1 MSSIKSIDEKSDEKD
16 QRGLELPTEVWVQI
30 FEYLSLNDVLS
41 FSMSGLKFK
50 KIIEKYILVP
60 QFGEDFILSFEELNG
75 ENVDIGLS
83 KIIEEVKDEEKVI
96 KIQEFLISKGFL
108 ELTISRTKVRIM
120 YK

>member
-1 MSSIKSIDEKSDEKD
+1 
-16 QRGLELPTEVWVQI
+16 
-30 FEYLSLNDVLS
+30 
-41 FSMSGLKFK
+41 MSGLKFK